1 MKNVGL
7 GRIAKLKE
15 PISINQIISKMKSLL
30 NQKTFR
36 LALANRK
43 TQGIYWSTGIS
54 FPYSHAKLL
63 I

>member
-15 PISINQIISKMKSLL
+15 PMPINQVISKMKSLL

-36 LALANRK
+36 LALANGK
-43 TQGIYWSTGIS
+43 TQGKLVNRNFIS
-54 FPYSHAKLL
+54 ILL
-63 I
+63 NE